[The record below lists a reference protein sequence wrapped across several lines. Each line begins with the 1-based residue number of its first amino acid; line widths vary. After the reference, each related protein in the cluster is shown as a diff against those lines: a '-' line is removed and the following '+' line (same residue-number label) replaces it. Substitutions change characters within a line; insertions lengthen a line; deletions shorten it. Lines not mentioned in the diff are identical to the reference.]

1 LCLALDDGQEMVAG
15 QGAHLACKRRAAIG
29 EQQFRFA
36 IAAGI
41 KQDIA
46 TRRVTGMI
54 FKTYAELE
62 IAKRHQHRL
71 AAPARMDGLVAK
83 RQQCLEDVA
92 GERGLFQLQPR
103 NKIEIA
109 DRYPQPFY

>member
-1 LCLALDDGQEMVAG
+1 
-15 QGAHLACKRRAAIG
+15 
-29 EQQFRFA
+29 
-36 IAAGI
+36 
-41 KQDIA
+41 
-46 TRRVTGMI
+46 
-54 FKTYAELE
+54 
-62 IAKRHQHRL
+62 
-71 AAPARMDGLVAK
+71 MDGLVAK